1 MKKTKNSDL
10 YFEKF
15 DLTKDPF
22 PVDSYDNILF
32 LTPEL
37 TNRIQQIKKLIA
49 ETDKLIVV
57 SSVFGAGKSSLAD
70 YLESIKEKNWKA
82 CLVRAISDMDRETLA
97 YEIIQQVSPD
107 KADEKGM
114 SVPQLYKFLE
124 FSSKTESLP
133 VFIIDDADKLPLNTL
148 EFILELSAIKYQE
161 TSYHFVLF
169 ANEAVTDKLNNE
181 NLLDLTSQLV
191 TYLHLPSLSLTQ
203 LKEYIDNRLGSCG
216 EINEYPFTDSDIE
229 DIYNISGGLPRGV
242 NNLARQKMIDKIT
255 PKPGSNVLL
264 KVSAAAV
271 IIIVLVVGFYYTSM
285 RNDDSTQTQA
295 VINAAPPQPSSLP
308 VVASP
313 PPPIELTIPQQEEL
327 SIPIAQQNEQD
338 IIEPIMDVEVEQVE
352 AEVIIEQVTSIE
364 TNMAEAVIAT
374 PASPIEIETTSVQ
387 EEQMVIESPEPE
399 IVTNPQDITDDQEQQ
414 ALLVENENLDRNLQT
429 SSTVDNVASNTGEN
443 IYKLDS
449 IPQELRG
456 LKGESWFRQ
465 QPSSS
470 YVLQL
475 ISASELDNVLS
486 LIEGL
491 EDFHEDLSGYVK
503 YTPSGR
509 PRYLL
514 FFGIYTDRD
523 TASNS
528 SSSMPEKLRPITP
541 YPRSIGSIIDE
552 IEELG
557 DWPR

>member
-1 MKKTKNSDL
+1 M
-10 YFEKF
+10 
-15 DLTKDPF
+15 
-22 PVDSYDNILF
+22 
-32 LTPEL
+32 TPEL